1 MSAERRRRSA
11 ESVRGMPETATPA
24 CEVFKLHGR
33 AYVGTAPPVRFGPEA
48 PGHVGTTT
56 PAPVTRGRRPGFSA
70 RSEPTD
76 YVLRATRP
84 RIAAGLALTVA
95 ALPLASPSRVP
106 RSTPRGQL
114 ECSTRRLADSE
125 DAIARLALTGL
136 D

>member
-1 MSAERRRRSA
+1 
-11 ESVRGMPETATPA
+11 MPETATPA

-48 PGHVGTTT
+48 PSHVGI
-56 PAPVTRGRRPGFSA
+56 
-70 RSEPTD
+70 D

-95 ALPLASPSRVP
+95 ALPLASPLRVP

-114 ECSTRRLADSE
+114 ECSSRPVDDSE
-125 DAIARLALTGL
+125 DTIV
-136 D
+136 